1 MGFEIGFVL
10 KVMYLQ
16 VAPDKKPCH
25 DSKHSL
31 QSLPHAW
38 AMGGSLLDEKTT
50 WEEFGKGL
58 RLGTPEL
65 RKKSASLVFHGF
77 STNHMHLEIFHFPFY
92 LNVYGQD
99 WRSFIA
105 ISLERLPDS
114 S

>member
-1 MGFEIGFVL
+1 MGFEIGFVF

-31 QSLPHAW
+31 QSFPHAW

-65 RKKSASLVFHGF
+65 QPLWCFTVSLQIIC
-77 STNHMHLEIFHFPFY
+77 T
-92 LNVYGQD
+92 
-99 WRSFIA
+99 WRSFIFDF
-105 ISLERLPDS
+105 I
-114 S
+114 